1 MQFFANFDHF
11 SKSKKHVQVR
21 TYTGATIS
29 LASLTVMVILFI
41 SELVYWRSTRVE
53 DHILVDKSLGDRQV
67 EIEIEL
73 HFHALP
79 CSGAWTFLQL
89 PSPSLPPPCPLPG
102 PFAL

>member
-79 CSGAWTFLQL
+79 CSGA
-89 PSPSLPPPCPLPG
+89 
-102 PFAL
+102 